1 MSSNPSTSRT
11 VIIYTDGA
19 CDPNPGPG
27 GWAAVL
33 LFGSHRKE
41 IYGNEENTTNNRMEL
56 QATIEALLHLKSSCE
71 VELHTDS
78 EYIQKGITEWM
89 SRWQARG
96 WRTSKKRP
104 VANQDLWMRLV
115 SAMKPHKVHWKW
127 VKGHAGNL
135 LNEHVDTLA
144 RAAITRIVQKDIVSG
159 LRAFTGASCISPK
172 GPGGWAVLL
181 LQDKE
186 VKVLSGQETTT
197 TANRLQLLSAAQA
210 LKEAKHSKRVD
221 IYTTS
226 KYVHQGASRWIEK
239 WRLQDWKTKSGDVV
253 KNLDVWQFISIYIS
267 KHDVNWHLCSS
278 NKSISEIKIAHD
290 LAQNAALGKNNEEI
304 RELIKT
310 QYPE

>member
-1 MSSNPSTSRT
+1 MSPNTGTNRT
-11 VIIYTDGA
+11 IIIYTDGA
-19 CDPNPGPG
+19 CDPNPGLG
-27 GWAAVL
+27 GWAAIL

-41 IYGNEENTTNNRMEL
+41 IHGSEENTTNNRMEL
-56 QATIEALLHLKSSCE
+56 RATIEALLHLKSSCE

-89 SRWQARG
+89 PLWQARG

-104 VANQDLWMRLV
+104 VANQDLWLKLV

-127 VKGHAGNL
+127 VKGHVGNP

-144 RAAITRIVQKDIVSG
+144 RAAIKRVTQKNIVSE

-181 LQDKE
+181 LQDKK
-186 VKVLSGQETTT
+186 VKVLSGQEKTT

-210 LKEAKHSKRVD
+210 LKEAKPSKGVD

-226 KYVHQGASRWIEK
+226 KYVYQGASQWIST
-239 WRLQDWKTKSGDVV
+239 WQIQDWKTKSGDIV
-253 KNLDVWQFISIYIS
+253 KNLDVWQSISIYIN
-267 KHDVNWHLCSS
+267 KLDVTWHLCSS
-278 NKSISEIKIAHD
+278 NKSLSEIEVAHD
-290 LAQNAALGKNNEEI
+290 LAISAALGKNNYEI
-304 RELIKT
+304 RKLFET
-310 QYPE
+310 QYQR